1 MQEGILS
8 LMQMPRTTIAVQKL
22 REARLPYIVV
32 LTDPTT
38 GGVTASYAML
48 GDVHIAE
55 PGALICFAGPRVI
68 QQTIREQL
76 PEGFQ
81 KAEYLLAHGM
91 VDMVVHRHKL
101 RETLARLCRL
111 LNGDT
116 AAVRTAR
123 SIAAEEHGY
132 LNGSAVEPKTIEI
145 AGAVLRR
152 RHGRRA
158 VDDASASSRAPATR
172 DAKAKSKPRD
182 GARS

>member
-1 MQEGILS
+1 
-8 LMQMPRTTIAVQKL
+8 
-22 REARLPYIVV
+22 
-32 LTDPTT
+32 
-38 GGVTASYAML
+38 ML

-91 VDMVVHRHKL
+91 VDMVVHRHQL

-116 AAVRTAR
+116 ARVRPSRAR
-123 SIAAEEHGY
+123 AAEDHGY
-132 LNGSAVEPKTIEI
+132 LNGSPVEPMTIESL
-145 AGAVLRR
+145 ARSYGDVM
-152 RHGRRA
+152 
-158 VDDASASSRAPATR
+158 DAEPDGEAERYEPRETTR
-172 DAKAKSKPRD
+172 DPDKPRTRPPRD
-182 GARS
+182 GIRN